1 MAQFRRSK
9 YTRRKPKVGGGLLP
23 SFLTG
28 KKSPKETAWKKHIET
43 RSPFMN
49 NLKNMLEKREKTC
62 GDKDSKKTKRIISRL
77 KKSMKLSEVNKF
89 VKELKELS
97 ELIKKWDKRV
107 LTYAV
112 DLGKKCGM
120 FEVIPQDSDIRVF
133 IAERIEFEQKNDP
146 ELFVYDVVPVRKP
159 GTGTGVER
167 DRYGRFTRRVGSD
180 LTRTD
185 RDDIRRA
192 MNRRIIQ
199 TRADRRADEIQFGK
213 KTYGKDKLTS
223 WDKDWF
229 ENLTKKYDIDNIPA
243 EKRDALLRY
252 YEKKNS
258 SDKRN
263 DPRYYPDGK
272 GYDYD
277 RSRFVDPLRRE
288 TRRRR
293 TIGKTDPVNA
303 ARERARAMAAARAT
317 AAADRITR
325 ETRDSGVSVSPGVSR
340 IDPVDAARERAR
352 AMAAARATAAAD
364 RITRETRDGSVGTSP
379 RVRFADDPLDTRA
392 RAMAAARATA
402 EADRITR
409 ATRDSV
415 SGTPEYFPGEIG
427 PIESTSSVPPPPPD
441 GPPPLTQTKKKGLYE
456 RTMDVI
462 GSAGDYL
469 MGKKNNQE
477 GVTQTDTEMKEVKIT
492 KDSGTDYESL
502 LSDAQTQV
510 EPTTKDSQV
519 GTEVETNDVQT
530 QAMPNGVEISV
541 GTDITGDLPNQ
552 KEQSFA
558 QTQAHKL
565 AGMYEASQSMN
576 RKQERDAAKQAIE
589 RALAQNAANEALEA
603 LKKGNSSVDE
613 DPEQRKPNFF
623 ETGNSSV
630 DEDLEEEK
638 KRTQSRQRERRA
650 RRRERRFL
658 RTSTTPRV
666 VPDSYVEGDSSETNY
681 HTPDEDFDPE
691 TLSVGSDGTPELLTV
706 GQISQ
711 EETQIKPK
719 NPQAMPPLG
728 PDERLPLP
736 PSGFEIPPFSRRAS
750 DEQPIIQGPESTSNS
765 LGLGQDMPDRLAHQN
780 PTLFTQ
786 IEEPSFSRR
795 MPPPPPRRLLRSENQ
810 KLIEQRREEGRPET
824 DPTSQS

>member
-293 TIGKTDPVNA
+293 TIGKTDPVN
-303 ARERARAMAAARAT
+303 
-317 AAADRITR
+317 
-325 ETRDSGVSVSPGVSR
+325 
-340 IDPVDAARERAR
+340 AARERAR

-681 HTPDEDFDPE
+681 HTPDEDFDPD

>member
-293 TIGKTDPVNA
+293 TIGKTDPVN
-303 ARERARAMAAARAT
+303 
-317 AAADRITR
+317 
-325 ETRDSGVSVSPGVSR
+325 
-340 IDPVDAARERAR
+340 AARERAR

>member
-1 MAQFRRSK
+1 
-9 YTRRKPKVGGGLLP
+9 
-23 SFLTG
+23 
-28 KKSPKETAWKKHIET
+28 
-43 RSPFMN
+43 
-49 NLKNMLEKREKTC
+49 
-62 GDKDSKKTKRIISRL
+62 
-77 KKSMKLSEVNKF
+77 
-89 VKELKELS
+89 
-97 ELIKKWDKRV
+97 
-107 LTYAV
+107 
-112 DLGKKCGM
+112 
-120 FEVIPQDSDIRVF
+120 
-133 IAERIEFEQKNDP
+133 
-146 ELFVYDVVPVRKP
+146 
-159 GTGTGVER
+159 
-167 DRYGRFTRRVGSD
+167 
-180 LTRTD
+180 
-185 RDDIRRA
+185 
-192 MNRRIIQ
+192 
-199 TRADRRADEIQFGK
+199 
-213 KTYGKDKLTS
+213 
-223 WDKDWF
+223 
-229 ENLTKKYDIDNIPA
+229 
-243 EKRDALLRY
+243 
-252 YEKKNS
+252 
-258 SDKRN
+258 
-263 DPRYYPDGK
+263 
-272 GYDYD
+272 
-277 RSRFVDPLRRE
+277 
-288 TRRRR
+288 
-293 TIGKTDPVNA
+293 
-303 ARERARAMAAARAT
+303 
-317 AAADRITR
+317 
-325 ETRDSGVSVSPGVSR
+325 
-340 IDPVDAARERAR
+340 
-352 AMAAARATAAAD
+352 MAAARATAAAD